1 MMGIK
6 KELTWTFQVES
17 HMSDTL
23 KIQHRPNIYKLYPV
37 LTRCKFE
44 PLSFVPDFHQLS
56 LQHFSTTPFLSTA
69 VKAWLSDEL
78 RLCTPVK

>member
-23 KIQHRPNIYKLYPV
+23 KIQHRPNIYKLYPI

-56 LQHFSTTPFLSTA
+56 PHLHQVSPALLYYSFSLYSRQGLA
-69 VKAWLSDEL
+69 Q
-78 RLCTPVK
+78 